1 MKHLSFYFIRFYVNY
16 SKAGIFS
23 KDVSF
28 TIILLLFVHLGIKLN
43 AQNSLQQNTAVMTLL
58 KQGANKMYNYDFDG
72 ADMLFNQAE
81 KLLPKHPAPML
92 LKAVN
97 LYWRYLPLEE
107 GNVNI
112 PQMVKCLN
120 ATITLAQA
128 IQEDK
133 EDDPEAIF
141 FELTA
146 RSLLMQHYSKNGQH
160 MKALGEAKTLY
171 SLVKDGFTLKEKYNE
186 FYFTTG
192 IYNYYREAY
201 PEAKPVYKPF
211 VWVFQSGN
219 KALGLQ
225 QLVHSTKNTVIA
237 QTQAYA
243 FLTHIYLTYENNL
256 NKAVNY
262 AKDLVNIYP
271 NNRFFVCKYIETL
284 LLSKQYD
291 TAEPYLRKMQQE
303 TSAEKF
309 TPIINTVFLGVLEE
323 KKYKNYPLASQYY
336 LKAIENAS
344 KFGEIGKQ
352 YKAYAYLGLSR
363 IAALQNQG
371 QVARTY
377 RKQAEAIAEY
387 PYIFAFE

>member
-1 MKHLSFYFIRFYVNY
+1 MKLLLRYFIFFLF
-16 SKAGIFS
+16 IH
-23 KDVSF
+23 
-28 TIILLLFVHLGIKLN
+28 TITQLN
-43 AQNSLQQNTAVMTLL
+43 AQNSLQQNTVVMNLL
-58 KQGANKMYNYDFDG
+58 KQGADKMYNYDFDG
-72 ADMLFNQAE
+72 ADILFNQAE
-81 KLLPKHPAPML
+81 KLLPKHPAPVL
-92 LKAVN
+92 LKGVN

-112 PQMVKCLN
+112 PQMVRYLKT
-120 ATITLAQA
+120 AITLAQA
-128 IQEDK
+128 IQKDNGE
-133 EDDPEAIF
+133 DPEAIF

-171 SLVKDGFTLKEKYNE
+171 GLVKDGFTLKEKYNE

-219 KALGLQ
+219 KVLGLQ
-225 QLVHSTKNTVIA
+225 QLAYSAKNTVIA
-237 QTQAYA
+237 RTQAYA
-243 FLTHIYLTYENNL
+243 FLTHIYLSHENDIH
-256 NKAVNY
+256 KAVAY
-262 AKDLVNIYP
+262 AKELANIYP
-271 NNRFFVCKYIETL
+271 NNRFFVCKYVETL

-291 TAEPYLRKMQQE
+291 SAEPYLRKMQQE
-303 TSAEKF
+303 TSVERF
-309 TPIINTVFLGVLEE
+309 TPIINTVFLGLLEE
-323 KKYKNYPLASQYY
+323 KKYKNYTLASQYY
-336 LKAIENAS
+336 LKTIDNAT
-344 KFGEIGKQ
+344 KFGEVGRQ

-363 IAALQNQG
+363 IAALQNQL
-371 QVARTY
+371 QIARTY

>member
-1 MKHLSFYFIRFYVNY
+1 MKRLFIY
-16 SKAGIFS
+16 SIFL
-23 KDVSF
+23 VLLIG
-28 TIILLLFVHLGIKLN
+28 TITKLN
-43 AQNSLQQNTAVMTLL
+43 AQNSLQQNTAVMNIL

-72 ADMLFNQAE
+72 ADILFNQAE
-81 KLLPKHPAPML
+81 KLLPKHPAPVL
-92 LKAVN
+92 LKGVN
-97 LYWRYLPLEE
+97 LYWRNLPLEE
-107 GNVNI
+107 GNAQI
-112 PQMVKCLN
+112 PQMVKYLN
-120 ATITLAQA
+120 AAIALAQS
-128 IQEDK
+128 IQEDN
-133 EDDPEAIF
+133 ENDPEAIF

-225 QLVHSTKNTVIA
+225 QLVYSAKNTVIT

-243 FLTHIYLTYENNL
+243 FLTHIYLTHENNIS
-256 NKAVNY
+256 KAIGY
-262 AKDLVNIYP
+262 AKDLITIYP
-271 NNRFFVCKYIETL
+271 NNRLFVCKYVETL

-291 TAEPYLRKMQQE
+291 IAEPYLRKMHQE
-303 TSAEKF
+303 IAVEKF
-309 TPIINTVFLGVLEE
+309 TPIINTVFLGMLEE
-323 KKYKNYPLASQYY
+323 KKYKNYNLASQHY
-336 LKAIENAS
+336 LKSIENAT
-344 KFGEIGKQ
+344 KFGEVGKQ

-363 IAALQNQG
+363 IAILQNQP
-371 QVARTY
+371 QIARSY

-387 PYIFAFE
+387 PYIFTFE